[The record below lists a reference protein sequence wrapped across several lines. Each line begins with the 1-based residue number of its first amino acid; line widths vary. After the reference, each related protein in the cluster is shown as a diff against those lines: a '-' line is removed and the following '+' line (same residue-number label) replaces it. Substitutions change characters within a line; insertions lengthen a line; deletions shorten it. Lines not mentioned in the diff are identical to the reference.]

1 MTVLS
6 LFDGIAS
13 FRVALERAEI
23 DVFKYYA
30 CEINTQAIDVALRNY
45 DDIYEIGSV
54 YKLSNDVL
62 KSLDQIDTVFGGLSD
77 LDFNDDSNENNK
89 LFYEFK
95 RVIDYIKPSWFL
107 LETYVLTEKNQ
118 KVIADTLGVE
128 PVLIDSGTVSAQ
140 RREKLYWSNIQASP
154 LDCTQS
160 PVKSFVLRD
169 IVESPISVHKR
180 YWCKNS
186 YNFTTSNGDN
196 VVALLDINT
205 HEMNRRVYGLDG
217 KCGVITTHHGG
228 YQVRKIFQSGKCRK
242 LTPIEYERLQTLPDN
257 YTCMRS
263 DTIRYS
269 LIADSSTVD
278 IIVLF
283 LKRIRNEVL
292 TNE

>member
-30 CEINTQAIDVALRNY
+30 CETNMQAIDVALRNY
-45 DDIYEIGSV
+45 DDIYEIGNV
-54 YKLSNDVL
+54 YKLSNSVL
-62 KSLDQIDTVFGGLSD
+62 KSLDQIDMVFGGLSN
-77 LDFNDDSNENNK
+77 LDFCDDSNENNK

-95 RVIDYIKPSWFL
+95 RVVDYIKPKWFL
-107 LETYVLTEKNQ
+107 LETYVVSEKNQ
-118 KVIADTLGVE
+118 QIIADALKVK
-128 PVLIDSGTVSAQ
+128 PVLINSSIVSAQ

-154 LDCTQS
+154 FDCVQS
-160 PVKSFVLRD
+160 PVKSLVLRD
-169 IVESPISVHKR
+169 IVEPPSLVHKR
-180 YWCKNS
+180 YWCQND
-186 YNFTTSNGDN
+186 YTLTSSEGHN
-196 VVALLDINT
+196 VVAYLNINT

-242 LTPIEYERLQTLPDN
+242 LMPIEYERLQTLPDN

-283 LKRIRNEVL
+283 LKRIKNEV
-292 TNE
+292 